1 MERILNARLALICL
15 ALVCCL
21 AKSMI
26 AAPLPADMDQMEEME
41 LLGLVGCNHAVTVT
55 ALPLPGFTNN
65 PHQSSSSESEPS
77 RETNESD
84 SASKE
89 TMKAREIH
97 TVMGE

>member
-1 MERILNARLALICL
+1 MEGILNARLALICL

-26 AAPLPADMDQMEEME
+26 ADMDQMEEME
-41 LLGLVGCNHAVTVT
+41 VLGLVGCNHAVTVT

-97 TVMGE
+97 TVMVEDRG